1 MVDQPMPRGNRYL
14 QAFKESFNVVGL
26 TTVVAVS
33 AATLN
38 PLPLLAGLVAEAVYL
53 LFVSDS
59 RWYEARLSRRY
70 DAEVE
75 QRRQALKDQVLPT
88 LRPSMQARFA
98 RLEEMRRQIDAQP
111 VEGQTWY
118 REVLRKLDYLL
129 EKFLQFASK
138 EAQFRCYLQSL
149 EEELRGAAPA
159 GAARVDDF
167 GFRREEERRPRRGR
181 GRGSW
186 MGGGAEFDLTP
197 GGAVPLDGDDRWVE
211 QTVAGVQAHYDAEM
225 ADLRQQMERE
235 QDPSTRDVL
244 QKRLDVIQR
253 RHEFAGKIGKILAN
267 LSHQLKL
274 LEDTFGLIN
283 DELRARSPEQILSD
297 IEDVVWQTDTMTK
310 LLDEMAPYE
319 QLAARL

>member
-1 MVDQPMPRGNRYL
+1 MRRGNRYL
-14 QAFKESFNVVGL
+14 EAFKESFNVVGL
-26 TTVVAVS
+26 TTAAALA

-38 PLPLLAGLVAEAVYL
+38 PLPLLAGLVAEAAYL

-75 QRRQALKDQVLPT
+75 RRRQQLKEQVLPT
-88 LRPSMQARFA
+88 LRPSMQTRFA
-98 RLEEMRRQIDAQP
+98 RLEEMCLQIDAQP
-111 VEGQTWY
+111 IEGQTWF

-138 EAQFRCYLQSL
+138 EAQFRSYLQSL
-149 EEELRGAAPA
+149 LEEVWGSSRPGTTDAS
-159 GAARVDDF
+159 
-167 GFRREEERRPRRGR
+167 GFSR
-181 GRGSW
+181 
-186 MGGGAEFDLTP
+186 
-197 GGAVPLDGDDRWVE
+197 GDDRRTQRVPGRFRSSAPRGPQTAPFGTGGAPQPDGEEFWVE
-211 QTVAGVQAHYDAEM
+211 KTVAQVQAHYDAEM
-225 ADLRQQMERE
+225 SDLRQLLEQE
-235 QDPSTRDVL
+235 QDDNTQEVL
-244 QKRLDVIQR
+244 QKRLDVLQR

-283 DELRARSPEQILSD
+283 DEIRARSPEQILAD

-310 LLDEMAPYE
+310 LLEEVAPYE
-319 QLAARL
+319 QMVARMEV